1 MLKSGKPSPQRL
13 KIWLLISGGII
24 FIIAGS
30 IWVGFQLGQQGGQK
44 TITTNTTSS
53 TNTSSNPSTD
63 DFSLNTSPKATQ
75 SQDDSARLAAIAD
88 VPYYNGQYSEA
99 VSRYRFV
106 LQSYPNGTGAGSA
119 RYGLAQ
125 AEFRLGK
132 YKEAI
137 DDYLKFQLEFPSDP
151 RRYLA
156 YFGIGEAQANLGQWE
171 QAIASYQQYLAEGKE
186 NAKVIEGYVNYAIA
200 EAYIKGGKQVEAL
213 DSYKKAADLKES
225 SSNLLQAQA
234 LEKNGDY
241 YAAQGKAEE
250 AVAFYKRI
258 LDFAK
263 VQSYRADVA
272 FKIATAYDKA
282 KMVEQANAAYRVVID
297 QYFGTSAAGNALQ
310 ILIDRDDSGMDDYF
324 KGYNAYRKGD
334 STNTL
339 VILDKFL
346 KRPAP
351 TQPVP
356 AISAEVLAAEQ
367 LRFARA
373 WYWEAVSYERLN
385 NSDRAISEYKQL
397 AARFPTNEA
406 GEDAQWQL
414 ATLLRQQNKADEAIT
429 EFAKLS
435 GSPRYGVEAQ
445 FNSFSLILQ
454 KDGADGA
461 LESATKLFNSNSSSG
476 REALFR
482 VAEAYSAQAPDKARP
497 LYQKLAAAKFDD
509 YYSIRAAE
517 ILAGVNPL
525 APVKAT
531 PETHPAVFNPQ
542 KFAADFERERKELE
556 TWLSGWATKTTPNMA
571 TPSSPSLEAALKA
584 VREDSGIKRMIELTR
599 LSKTEQANRE
609 AMEAQARFSGKP
621 LELYCLALLFND
633 NRQYSQSI
641 LAAKEVFALYQKQSL
656 ATGLRSTPT
665 LLQKLIYPLDFQD
678 IILEFSKQYDFD
690 PLLLAGL
697 IKQESAFDPT
707 ATSGAEARGL
717 SQVIPATGRSI
728 ATTLG
733 ISDFSP
739 EDLYQPYTAIR
750 FGAYFLNRQLDNF
763 NGNPYAALAGYNG
776 GPGNVGDWLKANPP
790 EKDFDLFVDGITYGE
805 TRQYVRIVYTN
816 YAVYRELYKSK

>member
-1 MLKSGKPSPQRL
+1 M
-13 KIWLLISGGII
+13 IS
-24 FIIAGS
+24 AGS
-30 IWVGFQLGQQGGQK
+30 IWLGFQLGQQGGQK
-44 TITTNTTSS
+44 RITTNTAGA
-53 TNTSSNPSTD
+53 NPSQNPSSD
-63 DFSLNTSPKATQ
+63 DYTSPKASQ
-75 SQDDSARLAAIAD
+75 PQDDSARLVAIAD
-88 VPYYNGQYSEA
+88 VSYYNGQYSES

-106 LQSYPNGTGAGSA
+106 LQSYPNGTGTGAA
-119 RYGLAQ
+119 RFGLAL
-125 AEFRLGK
+125 AESQLGK

-156 YFGIGEAQANLGQWE
+156 FFGIGEAQANLGQWE
-171 QAIASYQQYLAEGKE
+171 QAIASYQRYLAEGKE
-186 NAKVIEGYVNYAIA
+186 NAKIIEGYVNYSIA
-200 EAYIKGGKQVEAL
+200 EAYVKGGKQAEML
-213 DSYKKAADLKES
+213 DSYKKAADLRGS
-225 SSNLLQAQA
+225 SSNLLQAQV

-250 AVAFYKRI
+250 AVTYYKRI

-272 FKIATAYDKA
+272 FKIGAAYDKA
-282 KMVEQANAAYRVVID
+282 KMIEQANTAYRVVID

-334 STNTL
+334 YTNTL

-346 KRPAP
+346 KRSAS
-351 TQPVP
+351 TQP
-356 AISAEVLAAEQ
+356 ISAIPPGIAASEQ
-367 LRFARA
+367 VRFARA

-385 NSDRAISEYKQL
+385 NPDRAISEYKQL
-397 AARFPTNEA
+397 AARFPSNEA

-414 ATLLRQQNKADEAIT
+414 AMLLRQQNKADEAIT

-435 GSPRYGVEAQ
+435 GSSRYGVEAQ
-445 FNSFSLILQ
+445 FSRFSLILQ

-461 LESATKLFNSNSSSG
+461 LESATKLFNSNTASG

-497 LYQKLAAAKFDD
+497 LYQKLADTKADD
-509 YYSIRAAE
+509 YFSVRAAE

-531 PETHPAVFNPQ
+531 PETHPAVFNPL

-556 TWLSGWATKTTPNMA
+556 SWLSGWATKTTPNMA
-571 TPSSPSLEAALKA
+571 TPSSPSLDAALKA

-599 LSKTEQANRE
+599 LGKTEQANRE
-609 AMEAQARFSGKP
+609 AMEAQARFLGKP
-621 LELYCLALLFND
+621 LELYCLSLLFND

-641 LAAKEVFALYQKQSL
+641 LAAKEVFALYQKQNP
-656 ATGLRSTPT
+656 ATGLRSSPT

-678 IILEFSKQYDFD
+678 IILEFSGQYSFD

-717 SQVIPATGRSI
+717 SQVIPATGRGI
-728 ATTLG
+728 ASALG
-733 ISDFSP
+733 ISDFSL

-750 FGAYFLNRQLDNF
+750 FGAFFLNRQLDNF
-763 NGNPYAALAGYNG
+763 NGNPYAALAGYNA
-776 GPGNVGDWLKANPP
+776 GPSNVGDWLKANPP